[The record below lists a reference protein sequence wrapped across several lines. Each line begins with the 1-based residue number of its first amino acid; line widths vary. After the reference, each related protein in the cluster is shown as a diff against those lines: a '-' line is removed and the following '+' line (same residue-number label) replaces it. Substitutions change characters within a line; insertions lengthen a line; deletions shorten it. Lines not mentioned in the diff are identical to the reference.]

1 LSIDFLVDN
10 KSMKISYNWLKSYLD
25 FDLKPEP
32 LCEILT
38 DIGLEVE
45 GLQPWESVKGGL
57 KGLVVGHVLSA
68 EKHPNADKLKLT
80 KVDVGGDAPLSIVCG
95 APNVAPGQ
103 KVIVATVGTTIY
115 PLESEPFT
123 IKKAKIRGE
132 ASQGMICAEDEIGL
146 GTSHVGIMV
155 LADSNEPGKA
165 ISEIFEVEHDY
176 IIDIGLTPNR
186 SDAFS
191 HTGVAKDLKAA
202 LQINHGFTDNVKM
215 PEVKQFPDVKK
226 KAPVSVKIIDNDK
239 CHRYAGLYLS
249 NVTIK
254 ESPNWL
260 KNRLTAVGVRPIN
273 NVVDITNFILHEL
286 GQPLHAFDADK
297 ITGNQ
302 VLVKSLKAGTP
313 FLALD
318 EKKYKLTG
326 DDLVICNE
334 KEGMCIA
341 GVFGGLKSGVTE
353 NTKNIFLESACF
365 EPINTRKTSFKHLL
379 RTDAAQ
385 RFEKGVDPNIS
396 VYALKRA
403 ALLMQELAGAEIT
416 TEIVDVYP
424 QTILPKTITVNLNR
438 VRQLIGD
445 NISNN
450 EIINILLAMDME
462 VDGVAENT
470 IEVKVPTNKY
480 DVLREAD
487 IVEEVLRIYG
497 FNKVPVPEKVNAALS
512 YSKTPT
518 KQQLQNKVSDFLVS
532 NGFVEAMNLSISNA
546 KYYTDHQWE
555 GKPIVPLLNNLNADL
570 DVMRGTMLFSGLEN
584 IRHNINR
591 QNTNVALFEFGK
603 TYWKEEESYSETE
616 NLSLF
621 LSGKAANESWES
633 DYKDHNF
640 YHIKNKIEHLLQ
652 QLGIDKYSVDDTNE
666 AHFSYNLSYQKNNK
680 TIATFGLIKKE
691 ISKYFDVKQ
700 AVLYANINW
709 SAIVKLAQKQKI
721 IFTEIPKYPK
731 VRRDLSLTIDET
743 VTYGQIEQISTKS
756 VKHILKEV
764 NLFDI
769 YKGDKIEK
777 GKKSYAVSFYF
788 QDDKKTLTDKEVD
801 KVMNK
806 LIKNLSDELGAVL
819 R

>member
-1 LSIDFLVDN
+1 
-10 KSMKISYNWLKSYLD
+10 MKISYNWLKSYID
-25 FDLKPEP
+25 FDISPET

-45 GLQPWESVKGGL
+45 GLQTWESVKGGL
-57 KGLVVGHVLSA
+57 KGLVVGHVL
-68 EKHPNADKLKLT
+68 EEGKHPNADKLKLT
-80 KVDVGGDAPLSIVCG
+80 KVDIGNGTPLDIVCG
-95 APNVAPGQ
+95 APNVAAGQ

-115 PLESEPFT
+115 PIEGEPFT

-146 GTSHVGIMV
+146 GTSHDGIMV

-165 ISEIFEVEHDY
+165 ISEIFEVENDY

-191 HTGVAKDLKAA
+191 HTGVAKDLKTA
-202 LQINHGFTDNVKM
+202 LQINHGFTDKVKM
-215 PEVKQFPDVKK
+215 PEVNQFPSVKK
-226 KAPVSVKIIDNDK
+226 KAPISVEIIDNDK
-239 CHRYAGLYLS
+239 CLRYAGLYLS

-260 KNRLTAVGVRPIN
+260 KNRLTAVGVRPIS

-297 ITGNQ
+297 IKGNK
-302 VLVKSLKAGTP
+302 VLVQSLKAGTP

-318 EKKYKLTG
+318 EKEYKLTG

-424 QTILPKTITVNLNR
+424 KTILPKTITVNLNR

-445 NISNN
+445 DISDN

-462 VDGVAENT
+462 VEGTADNA

-497 FNKVPVPEKVNAALS
+497 FNKVPVPEKVQAALS
-512 YSKTPT
+512 YTKTPT
-518 KQQLQNKVSDFLVS
+518 KQQLQNKVSYYLVS

-546 KYYTDHQWE
+546 KYYDDHNWE
-555 GKPIVPLLNNLNADL
+555 GTPIVPLLNNLNADL
-570 DVMRGTMLFSGLEN
+570 DVMRGTMLFAGLEN

-591 QNTNVALFEFGK
+591 QNNNVALFEFGK
-603 TYWKEEESYSETE
+603 TYWKEEAAYAETE

-621 LSGKAANESWES
+621 LSGQAANESWES
-633 DYKDHNF
+633 DQKPFNF
-640 YHIKNKIEHLLQ
+640 YHIKNSIDQ
-652 QLGIDKYSVDDTNE
+652 IFNQLGIDGYSIDDQTE
-666 AHFSYNLSYQKNNK
+666 AHYEYNLSYQKNNK
-680 TIATFGLIKKE
+680 TIATFGLVKKE

-700 AVLYANINW
+700 AVLFGNINW
-709 SAIVKLAQKQKI
+709 STVVKLAQKQQI
-721 IFTEIPKYPK
+721 TFAEIPKYPK
-731 VRRDLSLTIDET
+731 VRRDLSLTIDEGI
-743 VTYGQIEQISTKS
+743 TYDQIEQISQKT

-764 NLFDI
+764 TLFDI
-769 YKGDKIEK
+769 YRGDKIAK

-788 QDDKKTLTDKEVD
+788 QDDRKTLTDKEVD
-801 KVMNK
+801 KVINK